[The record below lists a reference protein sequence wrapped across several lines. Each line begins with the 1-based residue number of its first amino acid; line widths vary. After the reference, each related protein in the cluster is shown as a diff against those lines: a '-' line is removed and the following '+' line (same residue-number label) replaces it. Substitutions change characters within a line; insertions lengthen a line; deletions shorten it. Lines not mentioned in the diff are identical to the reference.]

1 MKTLKHSPGHRALW
15 FANTA
20 PEIQGSSGK
29 CPLSNNVLSFHTK
42 TQSASFPFEQVGDP
56 TDYLTAGDAPSLGS
70 IWTRLK
76 DDPNLGKA
84 RPAFIL
90 DSTHVGVDLLAESA
104 AALALSSVLVR
115 NAGDTQR
122 ADSFIQGAEALF
134 TLAKST
140 PGREQSYCAFVPCG
154 TTVSKAKMVPVVPLP
169 ASANLDPADIKCWVP
184 DFPLAT
190 CGFLKDEGLCLNAA
204 QTAPVYTRRSSC
216 CAFMRSAGVWQNQ
229 TTPQVRIHCRAR
241 PRCFSK
247 SC

>member
-1 MKTLKHSPGHRALW
+1 M
-15 FANTA
+15 
-20 PEIQGSSGK
+20 
-29 CPLSNNVLSFHTK
+29 
-42 TQSASFPFEQVGDP
+42 GDP

-76 DDPNLGKA
+76 NDPNLGAA
-84 RPAFIL
+84 RQAYIL

-115 NAGDTQR
+115 NSGNTQQ
-122 ADSFIQGAEALF
+122 ADSFLQGAEALY

-140 PGREQSYCAFVPCG
+140 PGQEQSYCAFVPCG

-190 CGFLKDEGLCLNAA
+190 CGFLKDEELCLNAA

-229 TTPQVRIHCRAR
+229 TTPQVRISCPRA
-241 PRCFSK
+241 